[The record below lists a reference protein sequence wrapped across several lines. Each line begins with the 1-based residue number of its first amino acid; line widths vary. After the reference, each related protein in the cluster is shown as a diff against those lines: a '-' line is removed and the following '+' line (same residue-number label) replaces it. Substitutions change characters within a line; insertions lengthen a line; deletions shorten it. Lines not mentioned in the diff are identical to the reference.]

1 MQSLFVVYDL
11 KNLHFFQT
19 DANIEAEDLSL
30 EEGVEKCL
38 NVDDICFGLLTI
50 TRFKFLTLASA
61 NETQDNGT
69 IKALKLNLVKGCK
82 SKKNI
87 QGLS

>member
-1 MQSLFVVYDL
+1 MVYDL
-11 KNLHFFQT
+11 KDLCFFQT

-30 EEGVEKCL
+30 EEGVEKCS
-38 NVDDICFGLLTI
+38 NVDDICFGLLTV
-50 TRFKFLTLASA
+50 TRFKFLTLVSA

-69 IKALKLNLVKGCK
+69 HRALKLNLVKGCK
-82 SKKNI
+82 SKKTI